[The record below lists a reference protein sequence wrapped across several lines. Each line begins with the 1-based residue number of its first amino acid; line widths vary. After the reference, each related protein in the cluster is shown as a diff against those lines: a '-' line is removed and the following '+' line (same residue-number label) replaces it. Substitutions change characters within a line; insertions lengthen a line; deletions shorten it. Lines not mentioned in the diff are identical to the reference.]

1 MIDLDI
7 NNLKLTSNGLTKR
20 EEDEGDSLDTII
32 QHVLS
37 KQFRR
42 IKSDQEIADRLVKF
56 QKLGWVEIVKASSGS
71 RPKSK
76 PATKEV
82 YDGRYNNNE

>member
-42 IKSDQEIADRLVKF
+42 IKPDQEIADRLVKF
-56 QKLGWVEIVKASSGS
+56 QKRGWVEIVKASSGS